1 MENEKFLPELN
12 DIKEMIQRYN
22 AVHPQG
28 CFIYRFVG
36 YKESDEVCDECEE
49 KCGCFDSEKSD
60 LGICGDIETIRLM
73 LNELRDIAEDCKD
86 EDGTVI
92 V

>member
-1 MENEKFLPELN
+1 MENLLPELV
-12 DIKEMIQRYN
+12 DIKNRIMAYN
-22 AVHPQG
+22 AVHPEG
-28 CFIYRFVG
+28 CFLFSFIG
-36 YKESDEVCDECEE
+36 YKKSDEVCEDCGELCSCIDE
-49 KCGCFDSEKSD
+49 KKSD